1 MITNRTKTTVATLGP
16 RALLLWLVLL
26 LVSTATHARE
36 PVIELE
42 GLTQQSLVDQ
52 VEFRSAAPDLTFQE
66 VRTGAGFRPLRRA
79 DINQGISGQAYWLR
93 TRLVNS
99 HNKSVSWI
107 LVHKTSYLDHIELY
121 TRDATASTFELA
133 HLSDRVSFHE
143 RPIDY
148 RTLAFPG
155 QTAGE
160 SYTDIYLK
168 VYYDKPDSVS
178 LQFTLYSPEAFTQ
191 AVQYENLW
199 FGAYYGA
206 LAVMLFLAL
215 IIGTLLRR
223 ASVFIY
229 AALLLATGW
238 KWTLLNG
245 FGYQYLWPDSVYGHN
260 EGFHIAFLLFALCA
274 TQFSKSF
281 LNTRVHFP
289 LGHRLLQVIQF
300 VALVGIAV
308 RLMGAYEPA
317 LHIAFITLAVIA
329 FVLPVIG
336 AHAWYS
342 GLRYA
347 RWYFLAWLLYC
358 VSLLLTLAS
367 AYLNIVPNGMYA
379 LILLQV
385 GSLLEAVFLTV
396 ALTERLLNLETERRK
411 ALALANQDPLTGLG
425 NRRLLQSEYEGF
437 IESGSA
443 HRKPM
448 YLIMIDLDYFK
459 QINDQYG
466 HDAGDQ
472 VLREVARLLR
482 AHCRDTDV
490 CIRYGGEEFALLVRT
505 DGVQSAR
512 AIAERI
518 REEFARTPTLYEGH
532 SIAHTLSCGVTPVQ
546 RHGQA
551 LSVNEMMKHA
561 DQALYEGKAA
571 GRNCTVIYRDSL
583 SNPSLQTIQ

>member
-1 MITNRTKTTVATLGP
+1 MMKLCTITAATTRLRP
-16 RALLLWLVLL
+16 SLFWPILLLACAGVQAL
-26 LVSTATHARE
+26 E
-36 PVIELE
+36 PGIALE
-42 GLTQQSLVDQ
+42 GLTLQPLVEQ
-52 VEFRSAAPDLTFQE
+52 TEFRSADRDATFDNIRE
-66 VRTGAGFRPLRRA
+66 DGGFQPLHRA
-79 DINQGISGQAYWLR
+79 DINQGISGRAFWLR
-93 TRLVNS
+93 TRLVN
-99 HNKSVSWI
+99 NRDNPAPWI
-107 LVHKTSYLDHIELY
+107 LVHQTSYLDHIELY
-121 TRDATASTFELA
+121 TRDKSEREFKRT
-133 HLSDRVSFHE
+133 HLSDRVPFDE

-148 RTLAFPG
+148 RTLAFSG
-155 QTAGE
+155 QTPGE

-178 LQFTLYSPEAFTQ
+178 LEFTLYSPEAFAQ
-191 AVQYENLW
+191 AVQRENLW

-215 IIGTLLRR
+215 IIGVLLRR
-223 ASVFIY
+223 PSVFIY

-245 FGYQYLWPDSVYGHN
+245 FGFQYLWPNSIYGHN
-260 EGFHIAFLLFALCA
+260 EGFHIAFLLFAICA

-281 LNTRVHFP
+281 LNTRIHFP

-300 VALVGIAV
+300 VALAGIAV

-329 FVLPVIG
+329 LTLPIIG
-336 AHAWYS
+336 AHAWYN

-347 RWYFLAWLLYC
+347 RWYFLAWLIYS

-379 LILLQV
+379 LTLLQV

-396 ALTERLLNLETERRK
+396 ALTERLLNLETERRN

-425 NRRLLQSEYEGF
+425 NRRLLQSEYERF
-437 IESGSA
+437 INSDTA
-443 HRKPM
+443 QRKPM
-448 YLIMIDLDYFK
+448 YLIMIDLDHFK
-459 QINDQYG
+459 QINDHYG

-472 VLREVARLLR
+472 VLKEVARLLR

-505 DGVQSAR
+505 DTVQSAR
-512 AIAERI
+512 AIAERV
-518 REEFARTPTLYEGH
+518 REEFAGTPTLYDGQ
-532 SIAHTLSCGVTPVQ
+532 SIAHTLSCGITPVQ

-551 LSVNEMMKHA
+551 LSVNEMMKYA

-583 SNPSLQTIQ
+583 SNPALQTIQ